1 MTETSETK
9 TTDEADEF
17 KSRVERWLSAQMPI
31 IQMHGGTS
39 AVRKADPDDGEVIIE
54 LGGTC
59 SGCAISSVTS
69 QNIEVDLLKQFDEI
83 EDVTVRVPD
92 DGTSGWKTDQA
103 ESVMGIDRSEGGRGG
118 KMGTSSDNEHF

>member
-1 MTETSETK
+1 MTETETK
-9 TTDEADEF
+9 STDAADDL

-39 AVRKADPDDGEVIIE
+39 AVRKADPEDGEVVIE

-69 QNIEVDLLKQFDEI
+69 QNIEADLLTEFDEI
-83 EDVTVRVPD
+83 DDVTVRVPD
-92 DGTSGWKTDQA
+92 DGTGEWKVDQP

-118 KMGTSSDNEHF
+118 KMGTSNENEHF